1 MLGANKPKSIKDVG
15 TFRQKMNE
23 AIESNSQ
30 KLSLI
35 RLGIKI
41 ENKQSNADIS
51 APIFEFELANGYM
64 KIKLEDYKP
73 GEVNK
78 WKIFKK
84 EFIKEMD
91 EWNIEFADFTSTI

>member
-1 MLGANKPKSIKDVG
+1 MKNSILFLSSF
-15 TFRQKMNE
+15 T
-23 AIESNSQ
+23 AIN
-30 KLSLI
+30 
-35 RLGIKI
+35 GFTT
-41 ENKQSNADIS
+41 
-51 APIFEFELANGYM
+51 IFELELANAYM

-91 EWNIEFADFTSTI
+91 EWNIEFADFTSII